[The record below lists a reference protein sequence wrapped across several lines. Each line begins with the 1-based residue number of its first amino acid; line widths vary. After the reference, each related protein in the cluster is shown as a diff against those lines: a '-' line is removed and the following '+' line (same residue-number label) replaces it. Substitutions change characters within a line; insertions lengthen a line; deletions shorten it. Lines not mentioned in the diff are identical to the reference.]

1 MKDAKDLKI
10 GVVGIEGGWSSTRLT
25 DAVSRKAGKGELVQ
39 MNRVCFNLEAGK
51 VLHEG
56 HDLMD
61 FDALIVKKIGSRY
74 SPHLMDRME
83 ILRFLKNR
91 GLRIFSKPASIARA
105 IDRLSCTSLLMQGDI
120 PIPPTVITENIS
132 EAVRAVE
139 RFGQAVLKPMY
150 TSKARGMML
159 LESGNGV
166 YNKVESFQN
175 DGNPVIY
182 VQKKMTL
189 PGRDLG
195 LVFLGGRYLGTYA
208 RVSNG
213 ESWNTSTRSGGRY
226 EPYEPA
232 KEIIKLA
239 EKAQALFDLD
249 FTSVDIAETP
259 EGPVIFEVSAFGGF
273 RGLLEANK
281 IDAAELY
288 TDYVLK
294 ELTK

>member
-1 MKDAKDLKI
+1 
-10 GVVGIEGGWSSTRLT
+10 
-25 DAVSRKAGKGELVQ
+25 
-39 MNRVCFNLEAGK
+39 
-51 VLHEG
+51 
-56 HDLMD
+56 
-61 FDALIVKKIGSRY
+61 
-74 SPHLMDRME
+74 MDRME

-105 IDRLSCTSLLMQGDI
+105 LDRLSCTSLLRQGEI

-159 LESGNGV
+159 LESGNGL
-166 YNKVESFQN
+166 YDKVESFQN

-195 LVFLGGRYLGTYA
+195 LVFLGGRYVGTYA

-213 ESWNTSTRSGGRY
+213 NSWNTSTRSGGRY
-226 EPYEPA
+226 EPYEPDD
-232 KEIIKLA
+232 EIIKLA
-239 EKAQALFDLD
+239 EKAQALFELD

-273 RGLLEANK
+273 RGLLEANN
-281 IDAAELY
+281 IDAAKLY
-288 TDYVLK
+288 TDYVIK